1 METRELVAGIVIII
15 AFCICICFS
24 VNKVCNTY
32 LKTREMEL
40 QESRLQSLDK
50 FLHPQ
55 PELPNFTSGE
65 AL

>member
-1 METRELVAGIVIII
+1 METRELVAGIIMIII
-15 AFCICICFS
+15 FGLCSCFCVSKICD
-24 VNKVCNTY
+24 TY